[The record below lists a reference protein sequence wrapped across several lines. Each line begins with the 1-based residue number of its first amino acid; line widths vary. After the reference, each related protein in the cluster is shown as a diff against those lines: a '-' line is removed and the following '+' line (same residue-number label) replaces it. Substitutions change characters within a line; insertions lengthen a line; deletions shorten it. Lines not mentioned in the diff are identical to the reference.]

1 MIRTLFAAAAIAVA
15 APALTAAAL
24 LSAAPALANAV
35 VGQPAPAFTA
45 TDSNGKTVRLADF
58 KGKPVVL
65 EWTNA
70 DCPFVQKYYSGGD
83 MQKLQAEAR
92 KNGAVWL
99 TINSGA
105 AGNQGHVT
113 GADANKLMRTQGFQS
128 THYLLD
134 ADGTIG
140 RAYGARTT
148 PHMFVIA
155 PDGTLAYAGGIDNI
169 PSANPSDIAK
179 AQPLVR
185 LALADVK
192 AGRPVGTPTSRP
204 YGCSVK
210 Y

>member
-1 MIRTLFAAAAIAVA
+1 MMKPLFKAAAPIMLMAV
-15 APALTAAAL
+15 L
-24 LSAAPALANAV
+24 AAPALANAV
-35 VGQPAPAFTA
+35 VGQPAPTFTA
-45 TDSNGKTVRLADF
+45 KDSNGRSVSLSDF

-70 DCPFVQKYYSGGD
+70 ECPFVQKFYSSGE
-83 MQKLQAEAR
+83 MQKLQADAR
-92 KNGAVWL
+92 KGGAVWL

-105 AGNQGHVT
+105 PGKQGHVS
-113 GADANKLMRTQGFQS
+113 GDEANAKMRAQGFQS
-128 THYLLD
+128 TAYLLD
-134 ADGTIG
+134 TDGSIG

-155 PDGTLAYAGGIDNI
+155 PDGKLAYAGGIDNI
-169 PSANPSDIAK
+169 PSANPADIAK
-179 AQPLVR
+179 AEPLVR

-192 AGRPVGTPTSRP
+192 AGNAVGTPTSRP

>member
-1 MIRTLFAAAAIAVA
+1 MMKPLFAAVA
-15 APALTAAAL
+15 PIMVLGVL
-24 LSAAPALANAV
+24 AAPALANAV

-45 TDSNGKTVRLADF
+45 KDAAGRSVSLSDF

-65 EWTNA
+65 EWTNPE
-70 DCPFVQKYYSGGD
+70 CPFVQKYYSGGD

-92 KNGAVWL
+92 KDGAVWL

-105 AGNQGHVT
+105 AGKQGHLSGEQA
-113 GADANKLMRTQGFQS
+113 GAKMRQQGSQP
-128 THYLLD
+128 TAYLLD
-134 ADGTIG
+134 ADGAVG

-155 PDGTLAYAGGIDNI
+155 PDGTLAYAGGIDSI
-169 PSANPSDIAK
+169 PSANPADIAR
-179 AQPLVR
+179 AEPLVK

-192 AGRPVGTPTSRP
+192 AGKPVATPTSRP

>member
-1 MIRTLFAAAAIAVA
+1 MMKPLFAAAALVI
-15 APALTAAAL
+15 
-24 LSAAPALANAV
+24 AAPALAAAV

-45 TDSNGKTVRLADF
+45 TDSNGRTVSLSDF

-70 DCPFVQKYYSGGD
+70 ECPFVQKYYSGGD

-92 KNGAVWL
+92 KGGAVWL

-113 GADANKLMRTQGFQS
+113 GEQANAKVRQQGFQS
-128 THYLLD
+128 TAYLLD
-134 ADGTIG
+134 TDGKIG

-155 PDGTLAYAGGIDNI
+155 PDGTLAYAGGIDSI
-169 PSANPSDIAK
+169 PSANPADIAR
-179 AQPLVR
+179 AEPLVK

-192 AGRPVGTPTSRP
+192 AGKPVATPTSRP

>member
-1 MIRTLFAAAAIAVA
+1 MIRSALFAAAILVA
-15 APALTAAAL
+15 APV
-24 LSAAPALANAV
+24 SATAV
-35 VGQPAPAFTA
+35 VGQPAPTFTA

-83 MQKLQAEAR
+83 MQKLQADAR
-92 KNGAVWL
+92 KQGAVWL

-105 AGNQGHVT
+105 PGKQGHID
-113 GADANKLMRTQGFQS
+113 GAAANAKMRAQGFQS
-128 THYLLD
+128 SAYLLD
-134 ADGTIG
+134 ANGAIG

-155 PDGTLAYAGGIDNI
+155 PDGTLAYAGGIDSI
-169 PSANPSDIAK
+169 PSANPTDIAK
-179 AQPLVR
+179 AEPLAK
-185 LALADVK
+185 LALTQVV
-192 AGRPVGTPTSRP
+192 AGKPVETPTSRP

>member
-1 MIRTLFAAAAIAVA
+1 MKQLLSVAVALSAPFVLA
-15 APALTAAAL
+15 APAA
-24 LSAAPALANAV
+24 ANAV

-45 TDSNGKTVRLADF
+45 TDSNGRTVSLADF

-65 EWTNA
+65 EWTNP

-83 MQKLQAEAR
+83 MQKLQADAR
-92 KNGAVWL
+92 KQGAVWL
-99 TINSGA
+99 TVNSGA
-105 AGNQGHVT
+105 PGKQGHLD
-113 GADANKLMRTQGFQS
+113 GKAANAKMRSQGFQS
-128 THYLLD
+128 SAYLLD

-155 PDGTLAYAGGIDNI
+155 PDGTLAYAGGIDSI
-169 PSANPSDIAK
+169 ASANPADIAK
-179 AQPLVR
+179 AEPLAR
-185 LALADVK
+185 LAITQVA
-192 AGRPVGTPTSRP
+192 AGKPVGTPTSRP

>member
-1 MIRTLFAAAAIAVA
+1 MMKPLFAAAALVI
-15 APALTAAAL
+15 
-24 LSAAPALANAV
+24 AAPALAAAV

-45 TDSNGKTVRLADF
+45 TDSNGRTVSLSDF

-70 DCPFVQKYYSGGD
+70 ECPFVQKYYSGGD
-83 MQKLQAEAR
+83 MQKLQAQAR
-92 KNGAVWL
+92 KDGAVWL

-105 AGNQGHVT
+105 PGKQGHVT
-113 GADANKLMRTQGFQS
+113 GAEANAKIRQQGTQS
-128 THYLLD
+128 TAYLLD
-134 ADGTIG
+134 TNGSIGT
-140 RAYGARTT
+140 AYGARTT

-155 PDGTLAYAGGIDNI
+155 PDGTLAYAGGIDSI
-169 PSANPSDIAK
+169 PSANPADIAK
-179 AQPLVR
+179 AEPLVK

-192 AGRPVGTPTSRP
+192 AGKAVGTPTSKP

>member
-1 MIRTLFAAAAIAVA
+1 MMKTLIAAAATSLAIATLA
-15 APALTAAAL
+15 APA
-24 LSAAPALANAV
+24 SAAAV

-45 TDSNGKTVRLADF
+45 TDSNGKTVSLSDF
-58 KGKPVVL
+58 RGKPVIL

-70 DCPFVQKYYSGGD
+70 DCPFVQKHYSSGN
-83 MQKLQAEAR
+83 MQRLQADS
-92 KNGAVWL
+92 KKSGAVWL

-105 AGNQGHVT
+105 AGKQGHVT
-113 GADANKLMRTQGFQS
+113 GAEANAKIRSQGIAS
-128 THYLLD
+128 TAYLLD

-155 PDGTLAYAGGIDNI
+155 ADGTLAYAGGIDDV
-169 PSANPSDIAK
+169 PTANPADIAK
-179 AQPLVR
+179 AQPLVK
-185 LALADVK
+185 LALADVQAGK
-192 AGRPVGTPTSRP
+192 AVGTPTSRP

>member
-1 MIRTLFAAAAIAVA
+1 MFRAVAVAAFAIA
-15 APALTAAAL
+15 APALGA
-24 LSAAPALANAV
+24 AV

-45 TDSNGKTVRLADF
+45 TDSNGRQVGLADF
-58 KGKPVVL
+58 RGKPVIL

-70 DCPFVQKYYSGGD
+70 DCPFVQKFYESGT
-83 MQKLQAEAR
+83 MQRMQADAR
-92 KNGAVWL
+92 KQGAVWL

-105 AGNQGHVT
+105 PGKQGHVS
-113 GADANKLMRTQGFQS
+113 GSEANAKMREKAFQS
-128 THYLLD
+128 TAYLLD
-134 ADGTIG
+134 PTGTIG

-155 PDGTLAYAGGIDNI
+155 PNGTLAYAGGIDDI
-169 PSANPSDIAK
+169 PSADPADIAR

-185 LALADVK
+185 LALADV
-192 AGRPVGTPTSRP
+192 AANRPVGTATSRP

>member
-1 MIRTLFAAAAIAVA
+1 MVRPILAAAAFAI
-15 APALTAAAL
+15 
-24 LSAAPALANAV
+24 AAPALANAV

-45 TDSNGKTVRLADF
+45 TDSNGRTHNLSDF
-58 KGKPVVL
+58 RGKPVIL

-70 DCPFVQKYYSGGD
+70 DCPFVQKFYDSGT
-83 MQKLQAEAR
+83 MQRMQAEAR
-92 KNGAVWL
+92 KQGAVWL

-105 AGNQGHVT
+105 PGKQGHLT
-113 GADANKLMRTQGFQS
+113 PAQANAKMREKGFQS
-128 THYLLD
+128 TAYLPD
-134 ADGTIG
+134 PTGTIG

-169 PSANPSDIAK
+169 PSADPADIAK

-185 LALADVK
+185 LALADV
-192 AGRPVGTPTSRP
+192 AANRPVQTATSRP